1 MAELPARPKPL
12 SGIRILDLTRLLP
25 GPVCTLHLA
34 DFGADVIKIEDTG
47 AGDYARTLG
56 VEPGQTAPVFAAI
69 NRNKRAL
76 RLDLKKSEGVEIFL
90 RLACNADAVVEGF
103 RPGVVDRLGVG
114 YQACRDVNPR
124 IVYCAISGY
133 GQDGPYRDRAGHDVN
148 YCSYAGFTDQVGSEH
163 GDPVLPNLQIA
174 DILGGAVVPAMSI
187 LAALL
192 DAQRSGKGRYVDIAM
207 MEGVLVHNLQA
218 LAAVASTGKAHPRGE
233 DFLSG
238 REPCYAVYRTADGR
252 HMAVG
257 ALERKFWERV
267 CDVLQRPDL
276 KACHWEVRGQPG
288 ARDAKWGK
296 GETSAIFAS
305 RSQVHWVEK
314 FAGQDC
320 CVSPVLT
327 LEESFQD
334 AQILARDMVVR
345 DGAALQ
351 FAPPWKMSEY
361 HFEVERPAPD
371 VGQHTDEILRDA
383 GYTGADISRLRADG
397 VI

>member
-1 MAELPARPKPL
+1 MRPKPL
-12 SGIRILDLTRLLP
+12 SGIRVLDLTRLLP

-34 DFGADVIKIEDTG
+34 DLGADVIKIEDTG
-47 AGDYARTLG
+47 AGDYARALG
-56 VEPGQTAPVFAAI
+56 AEPGKTAPVFAAI

-90 RLACNADAVVEGF
+90 RLAQDADVVVESF

-114 YQACRDVNPR
+114 YADCSKVNPR

-133 GQDGPYRDRAGHDVN
+133 GQTGPYRHLAGHDVN
-148 YCSYAGFTDQVGSEH
+148 YCSYAGFTDQVGIAG
-163 GDPVLPNLQIA
+163 GDPAIPNLQVA
-174 DILGGAVVPAMSI
+174 DILGGAVVPAMGI

-192 DAQRSGKGRYVDIAM
+192 DAQRSGKGRYVDVAM
-207 MEGVLVHNLQA
+207 TEGVLAHNLQA
-218 LAAVASTGKAHPRGE
+218 LAAVASTGKVHPRGA

-257 ALERKFWERV
+257 ALERKFWEHV

-276 KACHWEVRGQPG
+276 KACHWEIRTEPG
-288 ARDAKWGK
+288 GREAQWGK
-296 GETSAIFAS
+296 EQTSAIFAS
-305 RSQVHWVEK
+305 RPQAYWVEK
-314 FAGQDC
+314 FAGEDC

-334 AQILARDMVVR
+334 PQIIARGMVMR
-345 DGAALQ
+345 DGATLQ
-351 FAPPWKMSEY
+351 FAPPLKMSEY
-361 HFEVERPAPD
+361 EFAVERPSPEA
-371 VGQHTDEILRDA
+371 GQHTDEILRAA
-383 GYTGADISRLRADG
+383 GYASADISRLRAAG

>member
-1 MAELPARPKPL
+1 MRPKPL

-34 DFGADVIKIEDTG
+34 DLGADVIKIEDTG

-56 VEPGQTAPVFAAI
+56 AEPGKTAPVFAAI
-69 NRNKRAL
+69 NRNKRAI
-76 RLDLKKSEGVEIFL
+76 RLDLKQRAGVEIFM
-90 RLACNADAVVEGF
+90 RLVRDADAVVEGF
-103 RPGVVDRLGVG
+103 RPGVVDRLGIG
-114 YQACRDVNPR
+114 YVACNAINSR

-133 GQDGPYRDRAGHDVN
+133 GQTGPYRDRAGHDVN
-148 YCSYAGFTDQVGSEH
+148 YCSYAGFTDQVGSEQ
-163 GDPVLPNLQIA
+163 GDPVIPNIQIA
-174 DILGGAVVPAMSI
+174 DILGGAVVPAMGI

-192 DAQRSGKGRYVDIAM
+192 DAQRSGKGRYVDVAM
-207 MEGVLVHNLQA
+207 TEGVLAHNLQA
-218 LAAVASTGKAHPRGE
+218 LAAVASTGKAHPRGA

-238 REPCYAVYRTADGR
+238 REPCYSVYRTGDGR

-276 KACHWEVRGQPG
+276 KACHWEIRAEAA
-288 ARDAKWGK
+288 ARDAQWGK
-296 GETSAIFAS
+296 EQTAAIFAS
-305 RSQVHWVEK
+305 RPQAYWVEK
-314 FAGQDC
+314 FAGEDC

-334 AQILARDMVVR
+334 PQILAREMVLR
-345 DGAALQ
+345 DGGTLQ
-351 FAPPWKMSEY
+351 FAPPLKMSEY
-361 HFEVERPAPD
+361 EFTAERRAPNA
-371 VGQHTDEILRDA
+371 GEHTDEILQEA
-383 GYTGADISRLRADG
+383 GYTGAEIDGLRATR

>member
-1 MAELPARPKPL
+1 MRAKPL
-12 SGIRILDLTRLLP
+12 SGIRVLDLTRLLP

-34 DFGADVIKIEDTG
+34 DLGADVIKIEDTG

-56 VEPGQTAPVFAAI
+56 AEPGKIAPVFAAI

-76 RLDLKKSEGVEIFL
+76 RLDLKKREGVEVFL
-90 RLACNADAVVEGF
+90 RLAKDADVVVESF

-114 YQACRDVNPR
+114 YADCSNVNPR

-133 GQDGPYRDRAGHDVN
+133 GQTGPYRDLAGHDVN
-148 YCSYAGFTDQVGSEH
+148 YCSYAGFIEQVGIAG
-163 GDPVLPNLQIA
+163 GDPAIPNLQVA
-174 DILGGAVVPAMSI
+174 DILGGAVVPAMGI

-192 DAQRSGKGRYVDIAM
+192 DAQRSGKGRYVDVAM
-207 MEGVLVHNLQA
+207 AEGVLAHNLQA
-218 LAAVASTGKAHPRGE
+218 LAAVASTGKTHPRGA

-252 HMAVG
+252 HVAVG

-276 KACHWEVRGQPG
+276 KACHWETRTEPG
-288 ARDAKWGK
+288 ARDAQWGK
-296 GETSAIFAS
+296 EQTSAIFAS
-305 RSQVHWVEK
+305 RPLAYWVEK
-314 FAGQDC
+314 FAGADC

-334 AQILARDMVVR
+334 PQILARGMVMR
-345 DGAALQ
+345 DGATLQ
-351 FAPPWKMSEY
+351 FAPPLKMSEY
-361 HFEVERPAPD
+361 EFTAERVAPMA
-371 VGQHTDEILRDA
+371 GEHSDEILRQA
-383 GYTGADISRLRADG
+383 GYTVAQIESLRTAG

>member
-1 MAELPARPKPL
+1 MRAKPL
-12 SGIRILDLTRLLP
+12 SGIRVLDLTRLLP

-34 DFGADVIKIEDTG
+34 DLGADVIKIEDTG

-56 VEPGQTAPVFAAI
+56 APSGKTAPVFAAI

-76 RLDLKKSEGVEIFL
+76 RLDLKKPEGVEVFL
-90 RLACNADAVVEGF
+90 RLARDTDAVVEGF

-114 YQACRDVNPR
+114 FAACREINPR

-133 GQDGPYRDRAGHDVN
+133 GQTGPYRDRAGHDVN
-148 YCSYAGFTDQVGSEH
+148 YCSYAGFTDQIGGEH
-163 GDPVLPNLQIA
+163 GDPVLPNIQIA
-174 DILGGAVVPAMSI
+174 DILGGAVVPAMGI

-192 DAQRSGKGRYVDIAM
+192 DAQRSGQGRYVDVAM
-207 MEGVLVHNLQA
+207 TEGVLVHNLQA
-218 LAAVASTGKAHPRGE
+218 MAAVASTGKAHPRGE

-276 KACHWEVRGQPG
+276 KACHWEIRTEAG
-288 ARDAKWGK
+288 ALDARWGK
-296 GETSAIFAS
+296 AQTSRIFAS
-305 RSQVHWVEK
+305 QPQAYWVEK
-314 FAGQDC
+314 FAGEDC

-327 LEESFQD
+327 LEESFHDPQVM
-334 AQILARDMVVR
+334 ARDMVVR
-345 DGAALQ
+345 EGGTLQ
-351 FAPPWKMSEY
+351 FAPPWKLSE
-361 HFEVERPAPD
+361 FEFTIERPAPA
-371 VGQHTDEILRDA
+371 VGQHTDEILREA
-383 GYTGADISRLRADG
+383 GYASADISRLRGAG